1 MDSTPVSLIRRVQ
14 EPCDDPSWERFV
26 RLFTPLIV
34 EWAKRFGLQD
44 SDADDLTQD
53 VFCILVRRLP
63 TLEYDPTQSF
73 RAWLWT
79 VTYHAWQRKQ
89 RRQPLELLSN
99 AQLDALQPAD
109 EPPPYSVVE
118 YRQYLVGR
126 ATQIMQADFNA
137 PTWQAFWEVVV
148 NRRPGA
154 EVAKQLG
161 LSVNAVYLAR
171 CRVLRRLREE
181 LAGLMD

>member
-14 EPCDDPSWERFV
+14 ETCDDPSWERFV

-63 TLEYDPTQSF
+63 TFEYDPTQSF

-79 VTYHAWQRKQ
+79 VTYHAWHA
-89 RRQPLELLSN
+89 SN
-99 AQLDALQPAD
+99 DD
-109 EPPPYSVVE
+109 S
-118 YRQYLVGR
+118 R
-126 ATQIMQADFNA
+126 
-137 PTWQAFWEVVV
+137 
-148 NRRPGA
+148 
-154 EVAKQLG
+154 
-161 LSVNAVYLAR
+161 
-171 CRVLRRLREE
+171 
-181 LAGLMD
+181 